1 MVSGAFLLSCEVTV
15 ATKLYVGN
23 LSFSVTTPD
32 LEALFAQVGAV
43 DSVNIIT
50 DKFSGQS
57 RGFGFVEMRNNEEAQ
72 TAIDRFNGYELQGRA
87 LTVNK
92 ARPQG
97 ERSGG
102 GRSSFGGGRSSSGG
116 GGRDRRW

>member
-1 MVSGAFLLSCEVTV
+1 M

-23 LSFSVTTPD
+23 LSFNATAPD
-32 LEALFAQVGAV
+32 IEALFGQAGTVA
-43 DSVNIIT
+43 SVNIVT

-57 RGFGFVEMRNNEEAQ
+57 RGFGFVEMGNDQEAQ
-72 TAIDRFNGYELQGRA
+72 AAIERFNGYELQGRA

-92 ARPQG
+92 AKPQG
-97 ERSGG
+97 ER
-102 GRSSFGGGRSSSGG
+102 SGG

>member
-1 MVSGAFLLSCEVTV
+1 MAK
-15 ATKLYVGN
+15 KLYVGN
-23 LSFSVTTPD
+23 LSFNVTQGD
-32 LEALFAQVGAV
+32 LEELFAQVGTV
-43 DSVNIIT
+43 ESVNIIM

-57 RGFGFVEMRNNEEAQ
+57 RGFGFVEMASNEETQ
-72 TAIDRFNGYELQGRA
+72 VAIERFDGYDLKGRA
-87 LTVNK
+87 LKVNE

-102 GRSSFGGGRSSSGG
+102 GRPPFGGGGGGRAG